1 MRNCPLEERM
11 EEGEVEKLNNDYL
24 SVAAGE
30 ERNNWKPVV
39 VVEVVLVFLV
49 CLTGYPAKM
58 LTGFP
63 VY

>member
-1 MRNCPLEERM
+1 MA